1 MRPLQTK
8 PGYSAPLINEI
19 AAIGLGCILTSSDIS
34 SEDKGLIRK
43 ELARFEKLEVIYK
56 QNTADELNIVVP
68 EFPEFDDQ
76 MRKLQPLSK
85 EEMRQIAGGEIFLT
99 PGIISTITGVL
110 ATIGGTMLSV
120 GTVATLANGVVVGSV
135 SAVAAGVAALGLVAG
150 TAFGAAA
157 VVATGIGV
165 GIAGAMGAF
174 DGNQAVSIGHSS

>member
-1 MRPLQTK
+1 
-8 PGYSAPLINEI
+8 LINEI
-19 AAIGLGCILTSSDIS
+19 AAIGLGCILTSPDIS

-135 SAVAAGVAALGLVAG
+135 SAVAAGGG
-150 TAFGAAA
+150 PWPGRRHCFWG
-157 VVATGIGV
+157 GG
-165 GIAGAMGAF
+165 
-174 DGNQAVSIGHSS
+174 SRGHWHWRWHRRRSGRF